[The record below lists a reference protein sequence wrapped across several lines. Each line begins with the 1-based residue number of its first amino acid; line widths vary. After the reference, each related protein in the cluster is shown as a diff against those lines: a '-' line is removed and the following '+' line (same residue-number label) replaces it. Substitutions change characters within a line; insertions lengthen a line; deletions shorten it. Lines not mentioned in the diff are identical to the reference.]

1 MESRCA
7 GNGWCL
13 FGLHRST
20 THVNRSRL
28 TLLAR
33 LPRRRKAFKRACRR
47 AEASARSFDL
57 LDLGHQLL
65 EHSKAFGASTGSR
78 RLQGQC
84 EATGIHVPGHCFG
97 GESRTC
103 FIRSTSAGPKT
114 SLGPWCDQA
123 DQKGGPG
130 PGGGCNA
137 QLCRD
142 CPCRTPHFKNP
153 RSWSFKQKGMD
164 LSTLGNSPNECVH
177 ISAVGRLSPCHLRT
191 EH

>member
-57 LDLGHQLL
+57 LDFGHQLL

-130 PGGGCNA
+130 PGGGVQCA
-137 QLCRD
+137 
-142 CPCRTPHFKNP
+142 T
-153 RSWSFKQKGMD
+153 
-164 LSTLGNSPNECVH
+164 LSGLP
-177 ISAVGRLSPCHLRT
+177 LSHSSLQEPALLELQAKRNGLKYT
-191 EH
+191 G